1 MASINVQSTTLG
13 TELQQ
18 LLMADQIVPGAAA
31 SYGLCKSIY
40 MYHPLG
46 AKMAESPVS
55 MAQSQQRE
63 ISVADGPEERLQQ
76 AFKQEWAKIGADRH
90 IFNVMRLSR
99 MFGISSVALLIE
111 GIKTSEPVD
120 ITKLHGKTISFNVFD
135 PLNTAGSLVLN
146 QDANAMDFQKTT
158 GTIQVNGSIYHRS
171 RTCVMLNED
180 PLYIEYTSSAFGF
193 VGRSVYQRALYPL
206 KSFVQSMVTD
216 DMVVRKAGLLIAM
229 IKQAGSIANNIM
241 AKMAGYKR
249 ALLKE
254 AETNNV
260 LSIDVDEK
268 IETLN
273 MMNVDGAFG
282 MARKN
287 ILHNIAVAA
296 DMPAQLLNSETFAE
310 GFGEGSEDAKAVA
323 NYIDKVRIQMQP
335 LYEFFDEIVMHRAW
349 NPEFY
354 ETVQREFPDW
364 KSVPYET
371 AFYRWKNSF
380 LAIWP
385 SLITEPDSKKM
396 DTEKVK
402 METLVNVYE
411 KLNADTQMDPENK
424 GRILD
429 WLSANISE
437 NKTMFPHP
445 LVLDIDAY
453 MEYEPPQPAMPGA
466 GGGGGPEDGDGEPGE
481 PQPEPEG
488 KGDKRADSR
497 PVLAIA

>member
-1 MASINVQSTTLG
+1 MASPNIQSTGLG
-13 TELQQ
+13 SELQQ
-18 LLMADQIVPGAAA
+18 LLMAEQIVPGATA
-31 SYGLCKSIY
+31 SYQLCKSIY

-46 AKMAESPVS
+46 AKMTDSPVS
-55 MAQSQQRE
+55 MAQSQARE

-76 AFKQEWAKIGADRH
+76 AFKAEWSAINADRH
-90 IFNVMRLSR
+90 IFNVMRLAR
-99 MFGISSVALLIE
+99 MYGIASVAVLVE
-111 GIKTSEPVD
+111 GTKTNEPVD
-120 ITKLHGKTISFNVFD
+120 VTKLFGKSISFNVFD
-135 PLNTAGSLVLN
+135 PLNTAGSLVMN
-146 QDANAMDFQKTT
+146 QDPNAMDFQKTT
-158 GTIQVNGSIYHRS
+158 GTLQVNGQVYHRS

-193 VGRSVYQRALYPL
+193 VGRSVYQRALYPM

-241 AKMAGYKR
+241 ARMAGFKR

-296 DMPAQLLNSETFAE
+296 DMPAQFLNSETFAE

-323 NYIDKVRIQMQP
+323 NYIDKVRIAMAP
-335 LYEFFDEIVMHRAW
+335 LYEFFNAIVMHRAW
-349 NPEFY
+349 NPDFY
-354 ETVQREFPDW
+354 ASIQKEFPEW
-364 KSVPYET
+364 GSIPYET

-402 METLVNVYE
+402 METLVNVYD
-411 KLNADTQMDPENK
+411 KLTADTQMDPENK

-429 WLSANISE
+429 WLTANISE

-445 LVLDIDAY
+445 LVLDIEAY
-453 MEYEPPQPAMPGA
+453 VEYEPPQPMMGTGGEGDEVGGA
-466 GGGGGPEDGDGEPGE
+466 GAP
-481 PQPEPEG
+481 PQAEA
-488 KGDKRADSR
+488 RQDSR
-497 PVLAIA
+497 RPRAVA